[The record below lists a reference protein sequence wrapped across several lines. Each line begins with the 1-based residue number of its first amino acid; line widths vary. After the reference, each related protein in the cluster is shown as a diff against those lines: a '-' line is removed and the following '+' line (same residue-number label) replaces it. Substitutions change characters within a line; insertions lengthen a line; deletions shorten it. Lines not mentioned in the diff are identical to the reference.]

1 MTPVSTLPPPPAFTP
16 FADPTRRV
24 TARWIA
30 LFATAWLGIWMAQLT
45 PIQLLL
51 PQQIES
57 LREETDWVSSV
68 VAFGVI
74 SAIAGACALV
84 VFPLTGALSDRTT
97 SRFGRRKPWIA
108 GGTALF
114 AVALVV
120 LGLQTTMVGVG
131 VFWSLALSG
140 FSMTSA
146 AVTATIADRVPVGQR
161 GIVSGWVSAPQAIG
175 TVLGLVLVLALGLTL
190 FGGYALVAGLLI
202 VFVMPFLLASPDET
216 LPRVLRP
223 PFRLR
228 MLVTGLW
235 VSPRQHPDFA
245 WTLIGR
251 VLVNI
256 GNALG
261 TTLLLYFIAFGLERA
276 DTAEVDLLVLT
287 MIYLV
292 FFTIAALTFGRLSD
306 YFGQRKPFVYVAAY
320 LQALAALL
328 LAIAPDYT
336 IAMVAAAFLGIGYG
350 SFMSVDQ
357 ALATQVLPD
366 RHTRG
371 KDLGIMNVALAVPQ
385 AIGPLLG
392 AFVVASFGG
401 FTALFIA
408 AAIAATLGGL
418 AVLPIKSV
426 R

>member
-114 AVALVV
+114 AVALVM

-131 VFWSLALSG
+131 AFWSLALSG

-175 TVLGLVLVLALGLTL
+175 TVLGLILVLALGLTL

-292 FFTIAALTFGRLSD
+292 FFTISALTFGRLSD

-408 AAIAATLGGL
+408 AAVAATLGGL